1 MTAELYTI
9 KYGDKDAAKLV
20 YRQMVTNSKDLGFV
34 ACGLES
40 YRTNSRRARKHL
52 KITVALSKDIAPNL
66 PSILKAVEN
75 SLQEHPLYPYL
86 SFDSTATPLSQIRWN
101 FDSYDDPN
109 YQKIFIRKRQKG

>member
-1 MTAELYTI
+1 MNAELYTI

-20 YRQMVTNSKDLGFV
+20 YRQIVSNRKDLGFV

-52 KITVALSKDIAPNL
+52 KITVAVVEDKAQNL
-66 PSILKAVEN
+66 PSILKAVEK
-75 SLQEHPLYPYL
+75 SLEDHPLYPVL
-86 SFDSTATPLSQIRWN
+86 SFDSTATPVSQVKWN
-101 FDSYDDPN
+101 FDSYDDSN